1 MSRPERPPGP
11 PASAEP
17 AEGRPAELAPRVN
30 NGPVSTPPTR
40 ATAGPVFGTWA
51 VVAFSAIWL
60 VFLADP
66 ISTAWALRETTAG
79 IVGLLATVAVAV
91 LYLLAWLVQVR
102 PGWAGT
108 WAAMDGAPVAGGRWA
123 DTSRQAR
130 IGSVA
135 LIVLQLLLAVVMIAT
150 LGQSATAALP
160 FVGVLMVLW
169 LPRLVGPVC
178 VAGLVV
184 AVLALE
190 RLLPTWQSAF
200 GVPLSIAASALAVW
214 GIQLMRQR
222 TRALMAAREENARL
236 AVAEE
241 RHRMARDL
249 HDVLGHSLTVITVKI
264 ELASRL
270 LDVDLDRARAELAGL
285 ERLSRD
291 TLHDVRRAVEG
302 YRDLSLA
309 GELVRAR
316 EALEAADI
324 LADLPTA
331 VDEVP
336 TQVRDLYAWTVRE
349 GVTNVIRHSGASTCT
364 VRITPD
370 RLVITDDGAGPAGS
384 VGAAGVAGPVGEV
397 GGASE
402 TRRAGTAGPEG
413 EATDPGNGLRGLRE
427 RARLAGAVILT
438 RSMAPHGFELTLQVQ
453 R

>member
-1 MSRPERPPGP
+1 MREPTV
-11 PASAEP
+11 PA
-17 AEGRPAELAPRVN
+17 GRPMF
-30 NGPVSTPPTR
+30 STW
-40 ATAGPVFGTWA
+40 GVL
-51 VVAFSAIWL
+51 AFSAIWL

-66 ISTAWALRETTAG
+66 ISTAWASRDTSAG
-79 IVGLLATVAVAV
+79 LIGLAATLLIALV
-91 LYLLAWLVQVR
+91 YLGAWMLQIR
-102 PGWAGT
+102 PGWLRSLI
-108 WAAMDGAPVAGGRWA
+108 AGGGPRGRRAW
-123 DTSRQAR
+123 DPWPTGR
-130 IGSVA
+130 A
-135 LIVLQLLLAVVMIAT
+135 LGITVIVVQIVLVVLMMVT

-169 LPRLVGPVC
+169 LPRVVGPVL
-178 VAGLVV
+178 VAALVV
-184 AVLALE
+184 TVGVLE
-190 RLLPTWQSAF
+190 WVVPGWDPGF

-214 GIQLMRQR
+214 GIRLMRQR

-270 LDVDLDRARAELAGL
+270 LEVDTDRARAELAGL

-316 EALEAADI
+316 EALESADI
-324 LADLPTA
+324 LAEVPTA

-349 GVTNVIRHSGASTCT
+349 GVTNVIRHSGARSCT
-364 VRITPD
+364 VRIAPD
-370 RLVITDDGAGPAGS
+370 RLTITDDGAGPPGSAGS
-384 VGAAGVAGPVGEV
+384 ADTAGPVGEESAPGAGA
-397 GGASE
+397 GG
-402 TRRAGTAGPEG
+402 
-413 EATDPGNGLRGLRE
+413 GNGLRGLRE
-427 RARLAGAVILT
+427 RARMAGAVLLT
-438 RSMAPHGFELTLQVQ
+438 RSTDPHGFELTVQVP

>member
-1 MSRPERPPGP
+1 M
-11 PASAEP
+11 
-17 AEGRPAELAPRVN
+17 N
-30 NGPVSTPPTR
+30 NGRVTVPQQR

-51 VVAFSAIWL
+51 VVGFSAIWL

-66 ISTAWALRETTAG
+66 ISTAWSARHTAAG
-79 IVGLLATVAVAV
+79 VVGLAATVCVAIV
-91 LYLLAWLVQVR
+91 YLLAWLMQIR
-102 PGWAGT
+102 PGWAGSWIGARDCGRPVVSGG
-108 WAAMDGAPVAGGRWA
+108 WASASLA
-123 DTSRQAR
+123 AR
-130 IGSVA
+130 VRSLTV
-135 LIVLQLLLAVVMIAT
+135 IVVQLVLAAVMIVT
-150 LGQSATAALP
+150 LGQPATAALP

-169 LPRLVGPVC
+169 LPRRIGPVC
-178 VAGLVV
+178 VAVLV
-184 AVLALE
+184 AVVIVLE
-190 RLLPTWQSAF
+190 WLLPAWQAGF

-270 LDVDLDRARAELAGL
+270 LEVDTDRARAELAGL

-316 EALEAADI
+316 EALESADI
-324 LADLPTA
+324 LAEVPTA

-336 TQVRDLYAWTVRE
+336 TKVRDLYAWTVRE
-349 GVTNVIRHSGASTCT
+349 GVTNVIRHSGARTCT
-364 VRITPD
+364 VRIAPD
-370 RLVITDDGAGPAGS
+370 HLTIADDGAGPAGS
-384 VGAAGVAGPVGEV
+384 TGPAGVAGPVGQDAPSV
-397 GGASE
+397 
-402 TRRAGTAGPEG
+402 AG
-413 EATDPGNGLRGLRE
+413 GNGLRGLRE

-438 RSMAPHGFELTLQVQ
+438 RAADPHGFELTVQV
-453 R
+453 RR